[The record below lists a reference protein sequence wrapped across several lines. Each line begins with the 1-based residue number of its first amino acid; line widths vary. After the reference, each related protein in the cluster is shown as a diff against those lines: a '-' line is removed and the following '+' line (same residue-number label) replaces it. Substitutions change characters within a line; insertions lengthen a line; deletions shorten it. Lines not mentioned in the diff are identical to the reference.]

1 MLDEIISLLKSV
13 FPAREVFLLMKGKG
27 SLLGK
32 NILAR
37 ERLIF
42 SEGKVSLLGKRTF
55 PFRRKVPIQGRGIE
69 QPEMTS

>member
-1 MLDEIISLLKSV
+1 MLDEIISLLKSG

-37 ERLIF
+37 EGFLARKKNL
-42 SEGKVSLLGKRTF
+42 SLPEKGSHSGKRNLTA
-55 PFRRKVPIQGRGIE
+55 
-69 QPEMTS
+69 